1 MEGGN
6 VKTKKKT
13 SSKSTS
19 SNKTRSVKKVV
30 DVSSEQ
36 LLEEILNKKKTK
48 KAASK
53 STTKKSTSSTK
64 SKTSATK
71 RNNKLKDTSNDLLYD
86 QIKLKNKIKKS
97 STKTI
102 FEAELEYE
110 QEEAKL
116 REKEAKN
123 KEDKKTLEQVEKVD
137 KEEKSV
143 ESIVD
148 KDIITVGDL
157 EDNIEPTEEV
167 IESDVDKEI
176 TEEVVTVDNS
186 KEDLI
191 SIEEKD
197 ESYNSLEQSVIRKRE
212 QKDDFVEFLTEIEN
226 DKLLRDIKAALANNN
241 VEYVRPGYEQSKD
254 EALKK
259 IDNEI
264 NERIKNNA
272 NKGINDKKTFR
283 LKRRI
288 LLIGI
293 CVALFVFLVLVVIAA
308 TKLFG
313 VTVSNVE
320 EDFVAKKIDA
330 EKLEQEMFEKYN
342 VCLKRPLDEHDSSL
356 LIDQYIGELNQYLKD
371 TYKVS
376 VMYNDVNLGYTYSYN
391 VDKTYYAASTIKS
404 LGAIYLYE
412 KAYLGEIN
420 LDDTIV
426 YLKKHKL
433 GASAY
438 MKEVSYGTKVS
449 LRDLVKYSIT
459 ASDNT
464 AHKMIV
470 DYIGVNNL
478 IEYGKNLG
486 ATLTHLGGD
495 LFGYINVSDA
505 TLYMTKLNKLINESG
520 ELGQE
525 LKSYFV
531 NDDQNGLAI
540 ADMEIAAA
548 HKYGQYQGIY
558 HDIGIVYS
566 ENPYI
571 VTILTEHGKADFVS
585 IIKDINGRIYQLHEL
600 YNNNRV
606 TYCENLIYSN

>member
-30 DVSSEQ
+30 DVSSDQ

-71 RNNKLKDTSNDLLYD
+71 KNNKLKDTSNDLLYD

-176 TEEVVTVDNS
+176 IEEIVTVDNS
-186 KEDLI
+186 KEDLL
-191 SIEEKD
+191 STEEKD

-313 VTVSNVE
+313 VTISNVE

-356 LIDQYIGELNQYLKD
+356 LIDQYIGELDQYLKD

-376 VMYNDVNLGYTYSYN
+376 VMYTDVNLGYTYSYN

-438 MKEVSYGTKVS
+438 MKEISYGTKVS

-505 TLYMTKLNKLINESG
+505 TFYMTKLNKLINESG

>member
-191 SIEEKD
+191 STEEKD